1 MRAAPYSRRSG
12 RVLKDLLRS
21 GSAGLDNV
29 LVDEAVIEREDVL
42 VIMGALADLV
52 VYVRD
57 IKELLGE
64 DGDEEGDEEGEG

>member
-1 MRAAPYSRRSG
+1 
-12 RVLKDLLRS
+12 
-21 GSAGLDNV
+21 
-29 LVDEAVIEREDVL
+29 VDEAAIEREDVL

>member
-1 MRAAPYSRRSG
+1 
-12 RVLKDLLRS
+12 LRS